1 MTTAPPAPS
10 SSPVPAWLALLMA
23 TVVVAGCGGG
33 GGGGGSSPPVAGP
46 APAPVPAPPPAPAP
60 PPPAGNTPT
69 IATAQPGDVLSYAR
83 RVLEARGPQAGG
95 GSAVFQNPFV
105 LSTSGTVSNTGTT
118 VQEAGV
124 DEDDLIKTAGD
135 RIYTLLPQAY
145 GGVVEPATSLVPFAR
160 LQLHRLDSSGLPQ
173 RLAEVALGSEEA
185 GSTYSHGLMLA
196 GSVPRLAVL
205 AETLQL
211 GPPWGP
217 CEGAQV
223 CLTTLLPYPTM
234 APRVHLQLFDVS
246 AAGAPPAPQKISF
259 DGRLIGTRLIG
270 NMLYVVA
277 SHQPPLAFDALPA
290 TAGADERSAALA
302 ALTVDKLLPKIS
314 VNGGA
319 AAPLVAETD
328 CWLQPDNKSPIVQV
342 TTVTAIDLAANGY
355 PRSSRCFV
363 GGTEALYMSPAHL
376 YLATT
381 RHEVRTQGDRALYDS
396 QMRTDIHKFAI
407 SGSSIAYRASGSVAG
422 HLGWE
427 RSKAAYRMSEHN
439 GDLRV
444 LSFTG
449 NTGWMSVGDAPAVA
463 PSPATLTVLREGMGS
478 SGGTLQALA
487 TLPNSQR
494 PAALGKPD
502 EQVYAVRFLGAR
514 AYVVTFRQV
523 DPLYVLDLTDPA
535 DPRTAGVLEVPG
547 FSDWLFPVGDGLL
560 FGVGRDVDASS
571 GVVRAVKVALF
582 DVQNAAQPRLLQ
594 SHNFGAPGSYTALDH
609 SPHGLAQQ
617 VRGDT
622 LRLALPMVL
631 TDGLVGGSQRTLQRF
646 EINGSTRQWQVLP
659 AQPLAS
665 GWDIGN
671 TRAAFT
677 SGQVHVLDGSE
688 LKTWAW

>member
-1 MTTAPPAPS
+1 
-10 SSPVPAWLALLMA
+10 MA
-23 TVVVAGCGGG
+23 VVAVAGCGGG
-33 GGGGGSSPPVAGP
+33 GGSGP
-46 APAPVPAPPPAPAP
+46 APAPAPAP
-60 PPPAGNTPT
+60 PPAGNAAA
-69 IATAQPGDVLSYAR
+69 IATAQPGEVLGYAR

-95 GSAVFQNPFV
+95 GSAVFQSPFV

-124 DEDDLIKTAGD
+124 DEDDLIKAAGD

-145 GGVVEPATSLVPFAR
+145 GGVAEPAASAPPFAR
-160 LQLHRLDSSGLPQ
+160 LQLHRLDGSGLPQ
-173 RLAEVALGSEEA
+173 RLAEVALGTDEA
-185 GSTYSHGLMLA
+185 GSTYSHGLVLA

-205 AETLQL
+205 AETLQF
-211 GPPWGP
+211 GPSWGW
-217 CEGAQV
+217 CEAGQA
-223 CLTTLLPYPTM
+223 CLTTLLPYPSM

-246 AAGAPPAPQKISF
+246 AAAAPPAPQRLSF
-259 DGRLIGTRLIG
+259 DGRLIGSRLVG
-270 NMLYVVA
+270 NTLYVVA
-277 SHQPPLAFDALPA
+277 SHQPQLAFDALPA
-290 TAGADERSAALA
+290 TATAAERSAALA
-302 ALTVDKLLPKIS
+302 ALTVDKLLPTIS
-314 VNGGA
+314 VNGGP

-328 CWLQPDNKSPIVQV
+328 CWLQPANASATVQV
-342 TTVTAIDLAANGY
+342 TTVTAIDLAAEGY

-363 GGTEALYMSPAHL
+363 GGSEALYMSPAHL

-381 RHEVRTQGDRALYDS
+381 RHEVRIQADRALYDS

-449 NTGWMSVGDAPAVA
+449 SIGWLSVGDINAVA

-478 SGGTLQALA
+478 SGGTLQTVA

-494 PAALGKPD
+494 PAAIGKPN
-502 EQVYAVRFLGAR
+502 EQVYAVRFLGSR

-523 DPLYVLDLTDPA
+523 DPLYVLDLADPA

-547 FSDWLFPVGDGLL
+547 FSDWLFPAADGLL
-560 FGVGRDVDASS
+560 FGVGRDVDA
-571 GVVRAVKVALF
+571 GTGAVRAVKVALF
-582 DVQNAAQPRLLQ
+582 DVQDATRPRLLE
-594 SHNFGAPGSYTALDH
+594 SRNFGAAGSHTALDS

-631 TDGLVGGSQRTLQRF
+631 HDGRGGAPQRTLQRF
-646 EINGSTRQWQVLP
+646 EVNGGTRQWQVLP
-659 AQPLAS
+659 ALALAS
-665 GWDIGN
+665 GWDVGT
-671 TRAAFT
+671 TRSVFT
-677 SGQVHVLDGSE
+677 GEHLQVLDGSGLE
-688 LKTWAW
+688 TFGW